1 MAHELDGIINWL
13 AAGDVADYREGVLL
27 LQDHSGN
34 RGMVNNL
41 LKKESDNNRAKLRY
55 ELVKVLCGGRLEE
68 VAEVINHFAQAVEGA
83 VTPVQ
88 QIADVLV
95 EAHRPQLTEGFAAQ
109 PAPEHVPEAMQPQLG
124 DLTERM
130 SKLYNQR
137 CQLSNTLADL
147 SDEEGPRVVA
157 EILDLQNQYNVLAE
171 QRRRLAAGDPVNE
184 QPAPAPAGEQ
194 SAAPLDRAALVQQR
208 NTLRSRLSKAR
219 KGATEAK
226 TEAKRSEH
234 AQKAGM
240 LEVELSTVE
249 MQLAQPQ

>member
-13 AAGDVADYREGVLL
+13 AASDVADYRQGVLL

-34 RGMVNNL
+34 RGLVNNL
-41 LKKESDNNRAKLRY
+41 LKKESDNNREKLRY

-83 VTPVQ
+83 VAPVQ

-95 EAHRPQLTEGFAAQ
+95 EAHQPLLTEGFATQ
-109 PAPEHVPEAMQPQLG
+109 PAPMPMPMPERSQL
-124 DLTERM
+124 DELTQRM
-130 SKLYNQR
+130 SKLHNQR

-157 EILDLQNQYNVLAE
+157 EILDLQNQYNALAE
-171 QRRRLAAGDPVNE
+171 QRRRLAAGEPVTE
-184 QPAPAPAGEQ
+184 QPTPAPAAEQ
-194 SAAPLDRAALVQQR
+194 PAAPLDRAALVQQR

-249 MQLAQPQ
+249 MQLALPQ